1 MPRALTTPTLV
12 TIAAVALAAGSAG
25 CGADAASDALAPPS
39 TAQIAARLDGL
50 YTARISR
57 STLGDAGPG
66 AHVPAGMWVLRVDV
80 AGRTVHLTPPNGGQ
94 ITLRITSVAASRVW
108 LAPNIAC
115 ESRTGRTN
123 RSEFTWSRPSAYL
136 RLRAVRASCGSDAA
150 VLATTRWRAAWP
162 TRPL

>member
-1 MPRALTTPTLV
+1 MV

-25 CGADAASDALAPPS
+25 CGAGAESTALAPPS
-39 TAQIAARLDGL
+39 AAQVAERLDGL

-80 AGRTVHLTPPNGGQ
+80 AGRALRLTPPHGGE
-94 ITLRITSVAASRVW
+94 ITLRITSVAASGVW

-123 RSEFTWSRPSAYL
+123 RSQFSWSRPDSYL
-136 RLRAVRASCGSDAA
+136 RLQAVRASCRSDAT
-150 VLATTRWRAAWP
+150 VLSTPRWRAAWP